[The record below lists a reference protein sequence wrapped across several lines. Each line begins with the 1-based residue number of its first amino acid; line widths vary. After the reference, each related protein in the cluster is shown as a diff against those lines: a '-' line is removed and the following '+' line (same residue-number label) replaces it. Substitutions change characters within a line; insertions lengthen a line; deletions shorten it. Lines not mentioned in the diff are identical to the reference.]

1 MKYLSSQK
9 HKGFTVVEL
18 LVSISI
24 IGVLSTIVFAS
35 FSQAREKSRVTK
47 RISDMKQIQVAL
59 EYYYAVNKAY
69 PSTGGTGNWRSEC
82 VGWGGVKSDE
92 VIMNPDPL
100 STQDKLVPKYLSAMP
115 ADPSM
120 DKANN
125 KSCYVY
131 TSNGSDYALLDHDV
145 TELYTSPYTYSN
157 YPEFID
163 PARDSGANYSIV
175 DGTGIWSWK
184 VSTPGAVAW

>member
-1 MKYLSSQK
+1 MLYLSSQK
-9 HKGFTVVEL
+9 NKGFTVVEL

-24 IGVLSTIVFAS
+24 IGILSTIVFAS
-35 FSQAREKSRVTK
+35 FSQARKKARVAK

-59 EYYYAVNKAY
+59 GYYYAVNKTY
-69 PSTGGTGNWRSEC
+69 PVTGSWRSEC
-82 VGWGGVKSDE
+82 GAWGGYAASD
-92 VIMNPDPL
+92 VIPG
-100 STQDKLVPKYLSAMP
+100 LVPNYLASMP

-120 DKANN
+120 DKANS

-131 TSNGSDYALLDHDV
+131 TSNGSDYALIDHDV

-163 PARDSGANYSIV
+163 PARDGGPNTSVV
-175 DGTGIWSWK
+175 DGASISAWK